1 MGILKAKQ
9 VNLLV
14 YGPNRPYFKQ
24 KQNNDI
30 TKFWSTGFFKSIIF
44 CFLKKIEIKYNK
56 HINNQNQE
64 EFIVI
69 IINYTFSVILLC
81 LLCKIIFF

>member
-9 VNLLV
+9 VKLLV
-14 YGPNRPYFKQ
+14 YGHNRPYFKQ
-24 KQNNDI
+24 KQNNDN
-30 TKFWSTGFFKSIIF
+30 TKFWSTDFFKSIIF
-44 CFLKKIEIKYNK
+44 CFLQKIEIKYNK